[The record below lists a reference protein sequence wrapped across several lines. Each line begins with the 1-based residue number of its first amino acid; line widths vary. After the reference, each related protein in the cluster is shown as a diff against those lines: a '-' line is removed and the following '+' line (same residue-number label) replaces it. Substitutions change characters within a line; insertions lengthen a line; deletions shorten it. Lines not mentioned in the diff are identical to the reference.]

1 MEKRLYGQ
9 KNEIRDCEAFAWYR
23 GIYLNYRMKKN
34 YKLQILKWKLW
45 LFLHHSSD
53 RFSLLWVESQKLI
66 PHELMPQKTIT
77 LGYCHKKTERI
88 RDKYDDFEGRG
99 AAGGCG
105 AYPFLQKKLPWCDTR
120 RVKFFL
126 SENIYF
132 PVSFDFFLATA
143 SLISA
148 EKATLH

>member
-1 MEKRLYGQ
+1 MRFLPKSQ
-9 KNEIRDCEAFAWYR
+9 KLIP
-23 GIYLNYRMKKN
+23 
-34 YKLQILKWKLW
+34 
-45 LFLHHSSD
+45 
-53 RFSLLWVESQKLI
+53 QKLI
-66 PHELMPQKTIT
+66 PHELMPQKIIT

-148 EKATLH
+148 EKATLLFTSCRKSRNFIG